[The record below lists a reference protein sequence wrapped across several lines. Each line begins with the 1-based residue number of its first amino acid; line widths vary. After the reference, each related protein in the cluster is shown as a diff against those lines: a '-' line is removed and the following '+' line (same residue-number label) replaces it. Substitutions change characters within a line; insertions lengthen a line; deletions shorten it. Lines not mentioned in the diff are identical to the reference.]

1 MPPDNSRGYADSK
14 PSKPMR
20 SMAASDRL
28 RISARDMR
36 CASSPSAT
44 FSKTVSQGNKA
55 KLWNTM
61 AMPGAGPR
69 IGLPR
74 YCNSPALGSASP
86 AIKRNKVDLPE
97 PDRPKRPTICPSRNS
112 RFIPCNTNSS
122 APSGFGNALR
132 TSVHCSRGELFMPNP
147 SGKPIFTL
155 GVVIQG
161 APEEPIDHDH
171 EKAHGADPQH
181 DLVKV
186 SCRGRLGNV
195 GTQAPRLDLRV
206 PPSR

>member
-1 MPPDNSRGYADSK
+1 
-14 PSKPMR
+14 
-20 SMAASDRL
+20 
-28 RISARDMR
+28 
-36 CASSPSAT
+36 
-44 FSKTVSQGNKA
+44 
-55 KLWNTM
+55 M
-61 AMPGAGPR
+61 AMPGAGPK
-69 IGLPR
+69 IGFPR
-74 YCNSPALGSASP
+74 YCRSPALGSASP

-97 PDRPKRPTICPSRNS
+97 PDRPKSPTICPWANPELFPS
-112 RFIPCNTNSS
+112 ITNSS
-122 APSGFGNALR
+122 PPSAFGNALR

-147 SGKPIFTL
+147 SGKPIFAL

-161 APEEPIDHDH
+161 APEQPIDHDH

-186 SCRGRLGNV
+186 SCRRRFGNV